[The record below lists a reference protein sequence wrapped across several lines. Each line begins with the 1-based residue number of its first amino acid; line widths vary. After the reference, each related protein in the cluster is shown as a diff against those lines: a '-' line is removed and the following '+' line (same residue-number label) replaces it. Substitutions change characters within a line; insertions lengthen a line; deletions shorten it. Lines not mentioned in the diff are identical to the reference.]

1 MTNALPAKT
10 APETG
15 ERLRPLWIPRAEC
28 INVKTALAM
37 FRNDYQ
43 LSEDTL
49 RFQSTGH
56 RHFHDDMLAAELNR
70 TG

>member
-1 MTNALPAKT
+1 M
-10 APETG
+10 
-15 ERLRPLWIPRAEC
+15 
-28 INVKTALAM
+28 KTALAM